1 MISLLETKES
11 LQQKKYDDETE
22 KAKKAMLAKDKKL
35 ALLCMKRR
43 KVIEQ
48 SLTNLSNQKMSFETT
63 LVALENMAITK
74 EVAGAQR
81 TATDAMKKEGEATNI
96 ERIEGEINDLHEM
109 IEQQKEIAVS
119 FGPLYDSVDVD
130 EDDLRAEMDMLMKED
145 AGTEAVALKPVS
157 EPLMPEMPSV
167 PTTKLPEVKQKVD
180 DEDAAM
186 LARLEAELTA

>member
-1 MISLLETKES
+1 MLETKEA

-22 KAKKAMLAKDKKL
+22 KAKKAMLVKNEKL

-48 SLTNLSNQKMSFETT
+48 SLTNLSNQKMSLEST
-63 LVALENMAITK
+63 LLALEDMAITK
-74 EVAGAQR
+74 EVVEAQR
-81 TATDAMKKEGEATNI
+81 TATKEMQKQGAEMNIDKVEEDAETLQE
-96 ERIEGEINDLHEM
+96 L

-145 AGTEAVALKPVS
+145 AGKEAVALKPVS

-167 PTTKLPEVKQKVD
+167 PTTKLPEVKQKVEA

-186 LARLEAELTA
+186 LARLEAELAA